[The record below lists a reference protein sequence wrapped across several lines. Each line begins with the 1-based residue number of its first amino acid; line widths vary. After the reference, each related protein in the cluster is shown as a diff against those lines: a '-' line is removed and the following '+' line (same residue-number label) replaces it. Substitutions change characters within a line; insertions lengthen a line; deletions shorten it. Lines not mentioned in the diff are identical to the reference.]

1 MDSKNPL
8 YWILPAGVLAYAA
21 SPEVRKGIRTAVVK
35 GVAGAM
41 DLADKTEGVTG
52 GIRDTFKSIVDEAE
66 RMRQEAKEAPH
77 RVEVVDAE
85 PAAA

>member
-1 MDSKNPL
+1 MDNKNPL

-21 SPEVRKGIRTAVVK
+21 SPEVRKGLRTAVVK
-35 GVAGAM
+35 SVAGVM
-41 DLADKTEGVTG
+41 DLAEKTEGVTG
-52 GIRDTFKSIVDEAE
+52 GLRDTFKGIVDEAE
-66 RMRQEAKEAPH
+66 QMRQEAKTAPH

>member
-35 GVAGAM
+35 GVAGVM
-41 DLADKTEGVTG
+41 DFAEKTEGVTG
-52 GIRDTFKSIVDEAE
+52 GLRDTVKGIVDEAE
-66 RMRQEAKEAPH
+66 QFRKEVKEPPH

>member
-1 MDSKNPL
+1 MDSRNPL
-8 YWILPAGVLAYAA
+8 YWVLPAGVLAYVA
-21 SPEVRKGIRTAVVK
+21 SPEVRNSLRTALVK

-41 DLADKTEGVTG
+41 DLMEATEGATHGVRSAFKDIVEDADK
-52 GIRDTFKSIVDEAE
+52 
-66 RMRQEAKEAPH
+66 MRQEAKEAPK